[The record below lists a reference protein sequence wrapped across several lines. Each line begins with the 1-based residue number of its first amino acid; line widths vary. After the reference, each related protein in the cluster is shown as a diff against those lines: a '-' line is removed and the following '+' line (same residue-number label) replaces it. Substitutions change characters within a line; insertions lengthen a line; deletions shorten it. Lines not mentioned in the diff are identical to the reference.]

1 MRRRALVAFPI
12 AASFGGVWLVTTA
25 GDSSLPV
32 AAPIVVDRAFRRVAD
47 TLAAG
52 QTLSDLLGE
61 RGLSPADVHAVL
73 AAAPQL
79 DPRRIRAG
87 EVLELRIPVGGT
99 PDRITMAL
107 GQRERLAL
115 RREADDWT
123 TAVERITWRAEPI
136 RVTGAVSTSMWMAL
150 VEGIGDET
158 LPRSARVEF
167 AVALGDVYGW
177 VIDFDRESRAGDR
190 FDVLAERL
198 ISADGDV
205 RFGRVL
211 AADVEAAGRANYAIG
226 LPRADGQLEFFDD
239 DGQSLR
245 RAFLKSP
252 LRFGRLSSRFGRRRH
267 PILGGWR
274 NHLGIDY
281 AASPGTEVRATGDG
295 TVSYAGRDGA
305 YGNVVRVRHAKG
317 YETTYAHLRSF
328 GRGIRVGARVS
339 QQQVVGYVGSTGLA
353 NGPHV
358 HYEFRKNGVALN
370 SRRVDLGDGT
380 PVAAERRAEFDMMK
394 AAYLGILAVSPDE
407 E

>member
-12 AASFGGVWLVTTA
+12 AASFGGAWLASTA
-25 GDSSLPV
+25 WHTPLPV
-32 AAPIVVDRAFRRVAD
+32 AAPIVVERAFRRVTD
-47 TLAAG
+47 TLALG
-52 QTLSDLLGE
+52 QTLSELLGG
-61 RGLSPADVHAVL
+61 RGLSPGDVSAML

-79 DPRRIRAG
+79 DPRRVRAG
-87 EVLELRIPVGGT
+87 ESVHLRIPVGSS
-99 PDRITMAL
+99 PDRVAMSL
-107 GQRERLAL
+107 GRRERLVL
-115 RREADDWT
+115 KREADDWT
-123 TAVERITWRAEPI
+123 TSVERIAWHAEPI
-136 RVTGAVSTSMWMAL
+136 RVTGTVSTSMWMAL
-150 VEGIGDET
+150 VEGISDDA

-198 ISADGDV
+198 VSADGEV
-205 RFGRVL
+205 HFGRVL
-211 AADVEAAGRANYAIG
+211 AADVEAGGRVNYAIG

-305 YGNVVRVRHAKG
+305 YGNVVRIRHTKG

-328 GRGIRVGARVS
+328 GRGIRAGVRVR

-358 HYEFRKNGVALN
+358 HYEFRKNGVPLN

-380 PVAAERRAEFDMMK
+380 PVPTERRAEFDMLRT
-394 AAYLGILAVSPDE
+394 AYLGILAATRDE

>member
-12 AASFGGVWLVTTA
+12 AASFGGAWLVSTA
-25 GDSSLPV
+25 GPSPIPV
-32 AAPIVVDRAFRRVAD
+32 AAPIVVDRAFHRVED
-47 TLAAG
+47 TLVTG
-52 QTLSDLLGE
+52 QTLSDLLGGH
-61 RGLSPADVHAVL
+61 GLSPADVHAVL

-79 DPRRIRAG
+79 DPRRMRAG
-87 EVLELRIPVGGT
+87 QVLEMRIPVGGT
-99 PDRITMAL
+99 PDRITVSL
-107 GQRERLAL
+107 GRRERLSL
-115 RREADDWT
+115 MREGDAWATD
-123 TAVERITWRAEPI
+123 VEPIAWRAEPI
-136 RVTGAVSTSMWMAL
+136 RVAGAVTTSMWMAL
-150 VEGIGDET
+150 VDGISDDD

-190 FDVLAERL
+190 FEVLAERL
-198 ISADGDV
+198 VSVDGEV

-211 AADVEAAGRANYAIG
+211 AADVEAGGRANLAIG
-226 LPRADGQLEFFDD
+226 LPRLDGQLEFFDD
-239 DGQSLR
+239 EGQSLR
-245 RAFLKSP
+245 RAFLQSP

-274 NHLGIDY
+274 NHLGVDY

-328 GRGIRVGARVS
+328 GRGIRVGARVL

-358 HYEFRKNGVALN
+358 HYEFRKNGEALN

-394 AAYLGILAVSPDE
+394 AAYLGILTASRDE

>member
-1 MRRRALVAFPI
+1 MWVALVDGI
-12 AASFGGVWLVTTA
+12 S
-25 GDSSLPV
+25 
-32 AAPIVVDRAFRRVAD
+32 VDA
-47 TLAAG
+47 
-52 QTLSDLLGE
+52 
-61 RGLSPADVHAVL
+61 
-73 AAAPQL
+73 
-79 DPRRIRAG
+79 
-87 EVLELRIPVGGT
+87 
-99 PDRITMAL
+99 M
-107 GQRERLAL
+107 
-115 RREADDWT
+115 
-123 TAVERITWRAEPI
+123 
-136 RVTGAVSTSMWMAL
+136 
-150 VEGIGDET
+150 
-158 LPRSARVEF
+158 PRSARVEF

-190 FDVLAERL
+190 FDILAERL
-198 ISADGDV
+198 VSAEGEV

-211 AADVEAAGRANYAIG
+211 AADVEAGGQANYAIG
-226 LPRADGQLEFFDD
+226 LSNPEGRLEFFDKE
-239 DGQSLR
+239 GRSLR

-274 NHLGIDY
+274 NHLGTDY

-305 YGNVVRVRHAKG
+305 YGNVIRIRHPKG

-328 GRGIRVGARVS
+328 GRGIRPGAHVV

-358 HYEFRKNGVALN
+358 HYEFRKNGVPLN

-380 PVAAERRAEFDMMK
+380 PVPAARRAEFDMMK
-394 AAYLGILAVSPDE
+394 AAYLGILTASRGE